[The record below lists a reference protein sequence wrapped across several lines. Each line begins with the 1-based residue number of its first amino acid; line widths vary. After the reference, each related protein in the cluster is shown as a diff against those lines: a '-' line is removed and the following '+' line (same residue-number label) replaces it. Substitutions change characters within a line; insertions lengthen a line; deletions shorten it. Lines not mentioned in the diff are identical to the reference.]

1 MRERQIELR
10 KNVKKNDDEPDKWN
24 YNETDNETEDED
36 YCDLVDW
43 TK

>member
-1 MRERQIELR
+1 MRERLIELR

-24 YNETDNETEDED
+24 YNETDNETENGDC
-36 YCDLVDW
+36 CDLVDW